1 VIRAVSIAG
10 YGVAASC
17 LTALALLGRLAP
29 GRIARFG
36 VLLDAVIWS
45 RPARIG
51 LVLFWWWIGWHFLVS
66 RPID

>member
-51 LVLFWWWIGWHFLVS
+51 LLLFWSWIGWHFLVS